1 MYANATGF
9 RGLHVR
15 ALLAASRRFHR
26 KAKVVE
32 GPSIRSATKSI
43 VHYINENKSD
53 MRGIKPGWYTMD
65 DDGDLSSGPFSSH
78 EECLRRTTQPT
89 S

>member
-1 MYANATGF
+1 VYANATGI
-9 RGLHVR
+9 RGLHVL

-26 KAKVVE
+26 KTKVVE
-32 GPSIRSATKSI
+32 VPSIRSATI

-65 DDGDLSSGPFSSH
+65 DDGDLSSGPFSSY